1 MSADERPK
9 CGQPTKSGAPCGAY
23 ADLCRHHGQQGA
35 AKASARALPPVALPA
50 KTGGPGNPH
59 DPAVKEAAAVRLA
72 RGEGVVAV
80 AAALGL
86 PHQTVSDWRKDP
98 EFSGLVR
105 HLRADLVDAV
115 TGRLSASGVAA
126 VDTLVRGIRGE
137 AKPVEIRAAD
147 VLLTKL
153 LAYREASDLEA
164 RVVELEALL
173 AAGGD
178 EQW

>member
-1 MSADERPK
+1 VTPDERPK

-23 ADLCRHHGQQGA
+23 ADLCRHHGPKAAAAQDGAGRQG
-35 AKASARALPPVALPA
+35 VAVPA

-115 TGRLSASGVAA
+115 TGRLSATGVAA

-153 LAYREASDLEA
+153 LAYREASELEA
-164 RVVELEALL
+164 RVAELEALL
-173 AAGGD
+173 SGGD
-178 EQW
+178 DAW